1 MTSFSESQIK
11 MSRRKLLWRKRDLQG
26 DVETMFPHS
35 NVEGLGRRGTGAVEK
50 TSGVGKGIGNICTR
64 AMSTEMQM
72 KIKRWIS
79 ETPKRK

>member
-1 MTSFSESQIK
+1 
-11 MSRRKLLWRKRDLQG
+11 MSRRKLLWKKRDTQG
-26 DVETMFPHS
+26 DVETMFPHG
-35 NVEGLGRRGTGAVEK
+35 NVEGRGIRGTGAVEK

-79 ETPKRK
+79 DIGTKKRR